1 MPTLPD
7 YWYYYLNSNYFMRNF
22 FSFFGR
28 NGKLIIFVFLAIFSL
43 YSTYLYL
50 TIGQRGFDKVLSS
63 LATQFVSGHVALP
76 IYNLPIRD
84 ISAYYNNFYVYFG
97 PLSSILLMP
106 FAFFFKDAF
115 PQVTLGVGSIIVS
128 LVAVYFISKKFEFSS
143 LDSLWLSLFFV
154 FSTVLFSSSVIN
166 ITAYQVEALGVPF
179 ILLALLAYLSN
190 KHPLLIGL
198 LIGLATMTRV
208 TLMLSVVFFFFEL
221 IQKRFTIKQFILMLI
236 PVIIAVS
243 LLGAYNNRRFHS
255 VLETGYNYNISIRDL
270 PIGANLKYGDKSI
283 MHIPANL
290 YSFLIMS
297 PEPFKEKGDGFILKF
312 PYMKLSPWGAAIW
325 FTSPL
330 FLLLLCRFRK
340 GIYTISAGLAAIALS
355 LPVFTWYSI
364 GYAQVGYRYALDFL
378 PFLFLLLIPTLSPK
392 LTKTA
397 IFLIILGV
405 IFNCVYTDS
414 IWEIYPLLGIYP

>member
-1 MPTLPD
+1 
-7 YWYYYLNSNYFMRNF
+7 MRNF
-22 FSFFGR
+22 FLFFQKHG
-28 NGKLIIFVFLAIFSL
+28 NLLLFALFALFSI

-50 TIGQRGFDKVLSS
+50 TVGQRGFDKVLIS
-63 LATQFVSGHVALP
+63 LSAQFVSGHIALP

-97 PLSSILLMP
+97 PLASILLMP

-115 PQVTLGVGSIIVS
+115 PQVVIGVASMMASFIAI
-128 LVAVYFISKKFEFSS
+128 YFISKKFRFNS

-154 FSTVLFSSSVIN
+154 FSTVLFSSGVIN

-179 ILLALLAYLSN
+179 ILFAIWTYLSKKN
-190 KHPLLIGL
+190 PLVIGL
-198 LIGLATMTRV
+198 LIGLATMTRF
-208 TLMLSVVFFFFEL
+208 TLVLSITFFFFEL
-221 IQKRFTIKQFILMLI
+221 LQKRFSMKQFVLMLL
-236 PVIIAVS
+236 PVIMTLL

-255 VLETGYNYNISIRDL
+255 FFETGYNYNISIHDN
-270 PIGANLKYGDKSI
+270 PIGKNLKYGDKSI

-290 YSFLIMS
+290 YSFLIMA
-297 PEPFKEKGDGFILKF
+297 PEPLKDPSSAFVLKF
-312 PYMKLSPWGAAIW
+312 PYLKLSPWGAAIW

-340 GIYTISAGLAAIALS
+340 GTYTISAGLTSIILTT
-355 LPVFTWYSI
+355 PVFLWYSI

-378 PFLFLLLIPTLSPK
+378 PFLFLLLIPSLASKLS
-392 LTKTA
+392 KTA
-397 IFLIILGV
+397 IILIMIGI

-414 IWEIYPLLGIYP
+414 LWEIYPLFNIYP

>member
-1 MPTLPD
+1 
-7 YWYYYLNSNYFMRNF
+7 MRNF
-22 FSFFGR
+22 VLFLKR
-28 NGKLIIFVFLAIFSL
+28 NGKLALFALLSLFSL

-50 TIGQRGFDKVLSS
+50 TIGQRGFDNVLIKLS
-63 LATQFVSGHVALP
+63 TQFVNGHIALP
-76 IYNLPIRD
+76 IYNLPVRD

-115 PQVTLGVGSIIVS
+115 PQVTIGVGSMIVS
-128 LVAVYFISKKFEFSS
+128 FIAVYFISKKFKFNTP
-143 LDSLWLSLFFV
+143 DSLWLSLFFV

-179 ILLALLAYLSN
+179 ILLAIWAYVSN
-190 KHPLLIGL
+190 RNSLLIGL
-198 LIGLATMTRV
+198 FIGLATMTRI
-208 TLMLSVVFFFFEL
+208 TLMLAVVFFFFEL
-221 IQKRFTIKQFILMLI
+221 MQKRFSIKKFLLMLI
-236 PVIIAVS
+236 PIIIALS

-255 VLETGYNYNISIRDL
+255 IFETGYNYNISTRDL

-290 YSFLIMS
+290 YSFLFMS
-297 PEPFKEKGDGFILKF
+297 PEPLKEKGDGFILKF
-312 PYMKLSPWGAAIW
+312 PYLKVSPWGVAIW
-325 FTSPL
+325 FSSPL

-340 GIYTISAGLAAIALS
+340 GIYTLSSSLTSIALA

-378 PFLFLLLIPTLSPK
+378 PFVFLLLIPSLAPK
-392 LTKTA
+392 LSKTA

-405 IFNCVYTDS
+405 IFNCIYTDS
-414 IWEIYPLLGIYP
+414 IWEIYPLFRIYP

>member
-1 MPTLPD
+1 MQ
-7 YWYYYLNSNYFMRNF
+7 SFI
-22 FSFFGR
+22 SFFKRHGI
-28 NGKLIIFVFLAIFSL
+28 LILFVLLSVFSL

-50 TIGQRGFDKVLSS
+50 TIGQRGFDKVLIS

-76 IYNLPIRD
+76 IYNLPVRD

-106 FAFFFKDAF
+106 FAFFFKDSF
-115 PQVTLGVGSIIVS
+115 PQVTIGVFSMIVS
-128 LVAVYFISKKFEFSS
+128 FIAVYFISKKFKFSS

-154 FSTVLFSSSVIN
+154 FSTVLFNSSVIN

-179 ILLALLAYLSN
+179 VLLAIWAYLSN
-190 KHPLLIGL
+190 RNPLLIGL
-198 LIGLATMTRV
+198 FIGLATMTRF

-221 IQKRFTIKQFILMLI
+221 LQKRFSFKKFLLMLI
-236 PVIIAVS
+236 PIIIALS

-255 VLETGYNYNISIRDL
+255 VLETGYNYNISTRDL

-283 MHIPANL
+283 MHVPANL
-290 YSFLIMS
+290 YSFLVMA
-297 PEPFKEKGDGFILKF
+297 PEPLKEKSDGFILKF
-312 PYMKLSPWGAAIW
+312 PYLKVSPWGVAIW

-340 GIYTISAGLAAIALS
+340 GTYTLSAGIASIVLAA
-355 LPVFTWYSI
+355 PVFLWYSV
-364 GYAQVGYRYALDFL
+364 GYAQIGYRYALDFL
-378 PFLFLLLIPTLSPK
+378 PFLFLLLIPSLLPK
-392 LTKTA
+392 LSKTA
-397 IFLIILGV
+397 IMLIIIGI

-414 IWEIYPLLGIYP
+414 IWEIYPLFGIYP

>member
-1 MPTLPD
+1 LAS
-7 YWYYYLNSNYFMRNF
+7 LL
-22 FSFFGR
+22 SF
-28 NGKLIIFVFLAIFSL
+28 

-50 TIGQRGFDKVLSS
+50 TVGQRGFDKVLIS
-63 LATQFVSGHVALP
+63 LSAQFVSGHIALP
-76 IYNLPIRD
+76 IYNLPVRD

-115 PQVTLGVGSIIVS
+115 PQVAIGVGSIIVS
-128 LVAVYFISKKFEFSS
+128 FVAVYFISKKFKFKS

-166 ITAYQVEALGVPF
+166 ISAYQVEALGVPF
-179 ILLALLAYLSN
+179 VLLAIWAYLSKRN
-190 KHPLLIGL
+190 PLLIGL
-198 LIGLATMTRV
+198 LIGLATMTRF

-221 IQKRFTIKQFILMLI
+221 IQKRFSIKQFILMLI
-236 PVIIAVS
+236 PIVVAIS

-255 VLETGYNYNISIRDL
+255 VFETGYNYNISTKDL

-283 MHIPANL
+283 MHVPANL
-290 YSFLIMS
+290 YSFLVMA
-297 PEPFKEKGDGFILKF
+297 PEPLKDPNSAFVLKF
-312 PYMKLSPWGAAIW
+312 PYLKLSPWGVAIW

-340 GIYTISAGLAAIALS
+340 DIYTLSASLTSIILAV
-355 LPVFTWYSI
+355 PVLLWYSI

-378 PFLFLLLIPTLSPK
+378 PFLFLLLIPSLSPK
-392 LTKTA
+392 LSKTA
-397 IFLIILGV
+397 IALIMIGI

-414 IWEIYPLLGIYP
+414 IWEIYPLFNIYP